1 MEAANSALFRARSAN
16 GSKIG
21 GAEPVDIA
29 RTTQVDP
36 RLLEQ
41 YVRAFEEANLDALV
55 ALFHEDMRTTM
66 PPAPTWVSGR
76 AANERF
82 YRLMFGSIER
92 TVSGASSRSARA
104 CAPRER
110 RRGEVPAARLD
121 LPRRAAP
128 GHTAV

>member
-1 MEAANSALFRARSAN
+1 MTNRRDTSDAPGFWSGRHREDHASGSASAR
-16 GSKIG
+16 
-21 GAEPVDIA
+21 
-29 RTTQVDP
+29 
-36 RLLEQ
+36 Q